1 MTSLNPPIL
10 KTGQGPI
17 PKIINLTKNKILAED
32 VILSTS
38 FLKRLTGLLGYKSL
52 EKNQAMILWPA
63 NSVHTFFMR
72 FPIDVLFV
80 DRNNIVIK
88 TVSNMVPFRATAV
101 YFKSLV
107 VIELPSGMISITQTA
122 EGDYLQ
128 M

>member
-1 MTSLNPPIL
+1 MNI
-10 KTGQGPI
+10 
-17 PKIINLTKNKILAED
+17 KITNLSKNQILAED

-38 FLKRLTGLLGYKSL
+38 FFKRLKGLLGYKSIG
-52 EKNQAMILWPA
+52 KNQAIILRPA
-63 NSVHTFFMR
+63 NSIHTFFMR

-88 TVSNMVPFRATAV
+88 TVSNMVPFRATAI

-107 VIELPSGMISITQTA
+107 VIELPSGMISTTQTA

-128 M
+128 I